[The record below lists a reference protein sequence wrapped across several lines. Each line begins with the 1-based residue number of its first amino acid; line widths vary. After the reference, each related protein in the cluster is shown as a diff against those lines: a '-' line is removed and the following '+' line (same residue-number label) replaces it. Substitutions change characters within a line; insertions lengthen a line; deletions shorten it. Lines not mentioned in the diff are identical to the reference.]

1 MSNISKCGHNCIRV
15 SFLFKQCL
23 PAQVCGHSSGDPVS
37 SSQLLHV
44 LLLALA
50 VWGLAAHTLLSWLGV

>member
-1 MSNISKCGHNCIRV
+1 MSLLSKHCIT
-15 SFLFKQCL
+15 
-23 PAQVCGHSSGDPVS
+23 AQVCGHSSGDPVS

-50 VWGLAAHTLLSWLGV
+50 LWGLAAHTLLSWLGV